1 MRPLFFVLLLLSG
14 CAYLRTVELD
24 HYNQEQ
30 AEKAEQ
36 YNSQNIWPT
45 NK

>member
-30 AEKAEQ
+30 AEQ